1 MPKAL
6 SVMRKGDVGY
16 DISKTG
22 LWKDNN
28 IVTKLSTVHTTAMD
42 GEKLSAEVDYNNMK
56 GVDIGDQ
63 MESSHLMTRC
73 NDYWLSMLSQN
84 VKCYNISNI
93 FWVPKCQMRLIT
105 LQELYAL
112 VASNFC
118 HPGL

>member
-22 LWKDNN
+22 LWKDSN

-42 GEKLSAEVDYNNMK
+42 GEKLSAEVDYNNNMK

-63 MESSHLMTRC
+63 MESSHLMTRWSQV
-73 NDYWLSMLSQN
+73 WLQ
-84 VKCYNISNI
+84 
-93 FWVPKCQMRLIT
+93 
-105 LQELYAL
+105 
-112 VASNFC
+112 
-118 HPGL
+118 